1 LSSSEIFGIELKGNH
16 WLLVP
21 AWQKPFLAG
30 VSVDSIDEECR
41 IRKSPRR
48 QPGIAARLAASAL
61 GKREIEKP
69 K

>member
-1 LSSSEIFGIELKGNH
+1 
-16 WLLVP
+16 LVP